1 MSSHTASAQTT
12 LQEAVCFSGV
22 GLHSG
27 CNVALTIQPAPPDT
41 GIVFRRTDLGGFPIE
56 AHFSNVANVSYAT
69 SLMKKGVLISTVE
82 HVLAAVR
89 GSGVDNAFI
98 DLDDMEV
105 PILDGSALPYVE
117 AIARVGLRPQ
127 ERERKCLRI
136 RREVRHELGD
146 KSLVAT
152 PSPGLEITYVID
164 FPHPLIGRLE
174 RTFSVTPDVFKSEL
188 APCRTFG
195 FVREFEQLKE
205 NGLIRGG
212 SLENAIVLTETGIVN
227 PEVLRF
233 PDEFVRH
240 KAMDFMG
247 DLSLA
252 GMEVRGRFHAVKAGH
267 GVHAALVRKILSHPD
282 NYSVDVA

>member
-1 MSSHTASAQTT
+1 MSSHSAPAQTT
-12 LQEAVCFSGV
+12 PQEAVHFSGV

-27 CNVALTIQPAPPDT
+27 CNVTLSIQPAPPDT

-56 AHFSNVANVSYAT
+56 AHLSNVANVSYAT

-82 HVLAAVR
+82 HVLAALR

-98 DLDDMEV
+98 DVDDMEV

-117 AIARVGLRPQ
+117 AIARAGLQSQ
-127 ERERKCLRI
+127 ERKRRCLRI
-136 RREVRHELGD
+136 LREVRHELGD

-174 RTFSVTPDVFKSEL
+174 RTFSVTPEVFKSEL

-282 NYSVDVA
+282 TYRVDVA